1 LLQFLI
7 EAVSICLIGGVSG
20 LLVAWGMA
28 AMVGRI
34 SETFPLVFSPLLV
47 FAGLFLSVLTGVLS
61 GFIPALQASKL
72 DPVVALRY
80 E

>member
-1 LLQFLI
+1 
-7 EAVSICLIGGVSG
+7 
-20 LLVAWGMA
+20 
-28 AMVGRI
+28 
-34 SETFPLVFSPLLV
+34 VFSPTLV
-47 FAGLFLSVLTGVLS
+47 GVGLFLSVMTGVLS